1 MQQGNGQ
8 FVLPYTAHQVA
19 ASNGDMQ
26 HVHEMGEPIFQQIL
40 LASCQQALRP

>member
-19 ASNGDMQ
+19 ASSGDMHMQ
-26 HVHEMGEPIFQQIL
+26 EMGELSWSP
-40 LASCQQALRP
+40 APPSLRKVLCLW

>member
-19 ASNGDMQ
+19 TSNGDMQ
-26 HVHEMGEPIFQQIL
+26 HVHEMGEPIL
-40 LASCQQALRP
+40 L

>member
-19 ASNGDMQ
+19 ASSGDMHIQ
-26 HVHEMGEPIFQQIL
+26 EMGEPSWTPAQ
-40 LASCQQALRP
+40 SSS